1 MPNYPCSVCSKN
13 VHNNHH
19 ALCCY
24 ICDEWVHVRCNLLD
38 AKDYTKMKNDSTKTF
53 YCISCIKQ
61 NMPFT
66 KLTDHDYYAAVKKG
80 VMLSDEVIQ
89 NDNLSAVNC
98 QDYIEKLNSYIANSA
113 SQNDNE
119 NYSPPIDC
127 KYYSVDDFSD
137 AAFKAKTSYINFP
150 HQHSLH

>member
-13 VHNNHH
+13 VNNNHQ
-19 ALCCY
+19 AICCD
-24 ICDEWVHVRCNLLD
+24 ICDRWVHVRCNLLD
-38 AKDYTKMKNDSTKTF
+38 TKDYTEMKNDSTKIF

-89 NDNLSAVNC
+89 NNNLSAVNC
-98 QDYIEKLNSYIANSA
+98 QDYVDKLNSYIANSA
-113 SQNDNE
+113 SQNDN
-119 NYSPPIDC
+119 
-127 KYYSVDDFSD
+127 
-137 AAFKAKTSYINFP
+137 
-150 HQHSLH
+150 